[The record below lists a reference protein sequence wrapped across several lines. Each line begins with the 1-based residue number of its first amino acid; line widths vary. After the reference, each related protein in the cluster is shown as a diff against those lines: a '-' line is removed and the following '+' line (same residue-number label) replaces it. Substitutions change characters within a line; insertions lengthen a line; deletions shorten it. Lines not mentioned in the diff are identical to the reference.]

1 MGVVVSTG
9 GVSGAVST
17 SEKVGDVTDGGVGL
31 CNCRVAICI
40 GKK

>member
-1 MGVVVSTG
+1 MGVVVSTD